1 MCRLKVVLYITTETK
16 CVALLH
22 ATLSQPL
29 LPNHLPCKIQD
40 LLCVFFLNGS
50 LRILTLIELSLPRSW
65 KGDDHTNRLLTGRCP
80 AKQAYL
86 SWLLLQGQSL
96 GPKKEL
102 TSFFLNFLP
111 CFFLGWIFSWFFYC
125 FLSLY
130 LVFKKSAA
138 VASHQIEIFSPKCS
152 LACSQSSSNYAGR
165 WNQEK

>member
-1 MCRLKVVLYITTETK
+1 MC
-16 CVALLH
+16 ALLH

-40 LLCVFFLNGS
+40 LYVCFSWMDHYVFSHWLNYPC
-50 LRILTLIELSLPRSW
+50 PRSW